1 MQKAKPAEYLKAFG
15 MLQSQTHRPE
25 GESEK
30 LDPVFDR
37 HVAHVT
43 GDNVPRD
50 VCFYFHRESLMFGRQ
65 IERSISGERS
75 ETAAICR
82 DGKVVFD
89 FGMRQPPICEA
100 LTKR

>member
-1 MQKAKPAEYLKAFG
+1 
-15 MLQSQTHRPE
+15 
-25 GESEK
+25 
-30 LDPVFDR
+30 
-37 HVAHVT
+37 
-43 GDNVPRD
+43 
-50 VCFYFHRESLMFGRQ
+50 MFGRQ

-75 ETAAICR
+75 ETSAAICR